1 MDRKNGIESKSQ
13 SILNKEPDSY
23 QPSTI
28 NERTDEDEIDV
39 SGSDIEKGLP
49 NTIILHQPPE
59 KNEDSNIVNWD
70 GLDDPGMALNWS
82 ARKKWTTIL
91 ILATLTLLTPFA
103 SSMFAPSVSMVM
115 QEFHSDNETIGTLVV
130 SIYLLGYAFGP
141 LFIAPLSEMY
151 GRLPVYHGCMTL
163 FILFN
168 VACAKSTNFPMLI
181 VFRVLTGTAGAGPL
195 TLGPGSIAD
204 MYRQEERGKIMA
216 IWTLPILLGPTIGPI
231 AGGYL
236 SESLGWR
243 WDFWF
248 LIITG
253 AVFMLSL
260 LFLRETSPL
269 ILLERRAARLRK
281 STGNQNLQSA
291 LKPHLSPR
299 QNFLTSIIRPT
310 KMLIFSP
317 IILGLSI
324 LTAVIYGVVYLL
336 FTTMSSVFEENF
348 NIPTEN
354 VGLMYLGM
362 GSGQILGVTIFGFVS
377 DKILR
382 KLSSKNGGEMK
393 PEYRL
398 PPLLFGVGMTG
409 AGLVWYGW
417 SAQYASQWIVPILGQ
432 VVVGAGV
439 ITCFMPVSAYLVD
452 GFTIYAASATAA
464 NTVLRSLG
472 GALLPLAGP
481 KMYAALGLGGGSTL
495 LAGIVLACVPLV
507 LGFMKYGERIRTSER
522 WRLRL

>member
-1 MDRKNGIESKSQ
+1 MDTKTGIESKSQ
-13 SILNKEPDSY
+13 SILNKELDSY

-28 NERTDEDEIDV
+28 NERTDEDEVNV

-49 NTIILHQPPE
+49 NTIISQQPTE
-59 KNEDSNIVNWD
+59 KNEDSNTVHWD
-70 GLDDPGMALNWS
+70 GPGDPGMALNWP

-151 GRLPVYHGCMTL
+151 GRLPVYHSCMTL

-248 LIITG
+248 LIIVTG
-253 AVFMLSL
+253 TVFIISI

-281 STGNQNLQSA
+281 STGNISLKSA
-291 LKPHLSPR
+291 LKSPLSPR
-299 QNFLTSIIRPT
+299 QNFRTSIIRPT

-317 IILGLSI
+317 IILGLSV
-324 LTAVIYGVVYLL
+324 LTAVIYGVIYLL

-348 NIPTEN
+348 GIPTEN
-354 VGLMYLGM
+354 VGLVYLGI
-362 GSGQILGVTIFGFVS
+362 GIGQILGVTIFGFVS
-377 DKILR
+377 DRILR
-382 KLSSKNGGEMK
+382 RLSKGGEMK

-409 AGLVWYGW
+409 AGLLWYGW
-417 SAQYASQWIVPILGQ
+417 SAQYANAWIVPILGQ
-432 VVVGAGV
+432 VVIGAGV

-452 GFTIYAASATAA
+452 GFTQYAASANAA

-481 KMYAALGLGGGSTL
+481 KMYAALGLGGGNTL
-495 LAGIVLACVPLV
+495 LVGIVLACVPLV
-507 LGFMKYGERIRTSER
+507 LGFIRYGERIRTSER
-522 WRLRL
+522 FRLNL